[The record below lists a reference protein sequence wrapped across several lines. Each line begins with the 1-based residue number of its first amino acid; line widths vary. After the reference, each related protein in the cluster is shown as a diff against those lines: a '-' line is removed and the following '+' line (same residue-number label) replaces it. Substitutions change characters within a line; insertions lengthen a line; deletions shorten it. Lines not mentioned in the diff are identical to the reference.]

1 MNFIKHFDAISNMSG
16 YQENSVTSRFE
27 NVKKSIKVRKIL
39 QYLKYVGILSLG
51 NSDVIFNDSLI

>member
-1 MNFIKHFDAISNMSG
+1 MNFIKHFDAISNISG

-27 NVKKSIKVRKIL
+27 NVKKSIKVRKIVR
-39 QYLKYVGILSLG
+39 YLSMSLG